1 MSQTLQKLSQDFV
14 VVGETAR
21 DFVGE
26 SIYGALG
33 IQSTDF
39 MNSFTLFLTVLGA
52 AFVVFRIISPA
63 PHARYRR
70 DTYGIEFGRNR

>member
-1 MSQTLQKLSQDFV
+1 MSQTLGTTKQDLALL
-14 VVGETAR
+14 GERAR

-26 SIYGALG
+26 SFYGPLG
-33 IQSTDF
+33 ISSNDF
-39 MNSFTLFLTVLGA
+39 MNSFTLFIFALG
-52 AFVVFRIISPA
+52 VVFVTIRLCSPA

>member
-1 MSQTLQKLSQDFV
+1 MSQALDTIRQDLIV
-14 VVGETAR
+14 LGERAR

-26 SIYGALG
+26 SFYGPLG
-33 IQSTDF
+33 ISSNDF
-39 MNSFTLFLTVLGA
+39 MNSFTLFIFALGMV
-52 AFVVFRIISPA
+52 FVTIRLCRPA

>member
-1 MSQTLQKLSQDFV
+1 MSLALDNIRQDLLAL
-14 VVGETAR
+14 GESAR

-26 SIYGALG
+26 SLYGSLG
-33 IQSTDF
+33 IQSNDF

-52 AFVVFRIISPA
+52 AFVVFRLCSPA